1 MDAFLTDMIKAAA
14 DNPLLVVF
22 AVAVATLVLEDVATA
37 GAALLAAEGI
47 IPIPAAILG
56 LFIGIT
62 IGDLGLFAIGRL
74 AQRWAWLR
82 LRIGEARLETGRN
95 WLEQRLLPAIVV
107 ARVTPGLRLPC
118 YIASGYL
125 GVRLRDFALIAVVA
139 VGFWSVAAF
148 TLIYIYGQAAQA
160 WLGPASWMAAVFL
173 IALVIAWPFILRKR
187 LSS

>member
-14 DNPLLVVF
+14 DNPLLVVI
-22 AVAVATLVLEDVATA
+22 AVAAATLVLEDVATA
-37 GAALLAAEGI
+37 GAALLAAEGV

-74 AQRWAWLR
+74 AQHWNWLKN
-82 LRIGEARLETGRN
+82 RIGDQRLDTGRK
-95 WLEQRLLPAIVV
+95 WLEQRLLPAIFV

-118 YIASGYL
+118 YITCGYL
-125 GVRLRDFALIAVVA
+125 GVRLREFALIAVVA
-139 VGFWSVAAF
+139 VGIWSVAAF
-148 TLIYIYGQAAQA
+148 ALIYVYGQAAQA
-160 WLGPASWMAAVFL
+160 WLGPASWIAAVFL
-173 IALVIAWPFILRKR
+173 IAIVIAWPLILRKR